1 MTYSE
6 IWHRIATSYDDG
18 EARAIAR
25 ILIEELFG
33 LSYADIVC
41 GATEQLSADDTLR
54 LDTAVRRI
62 EQGEPLQHVL
72 GYADFCGNRF
82 CVNGSVLIPRPET
95 EWLVDEGAKLMS
107 TTATSS
113 PKRILDIGTGSGC
126 IAISLKLR
134 LGDAYVEAWDISEEA
149 LRTAQDNA
157 DALKAEVTFRKRD
170 ALKAEGECLQGGA
183 LVSSAPTGQ
192 AMDSIN
198 SNEGALVSSA
208 PTEQT
213 MDSINSNEGALV
225 SSAPTGQTMDSIN
238 SNEGALVS
246 SAPTGQAM
254 DSINSN
260 EASTTAAPWD
270 LIVSNPPYIC
280 DSERSAMD
288 DNVLLHEPHTALFVP
303 DDDPLRFY
311 RAIARYA
318 LLTLNTGGSLLFECN
333 TRYAEATGTMLRDMG
348 FEEVT
353 VSDDC
358 FNLPRF
364 VRGKQPL
371 PTLPV
376 GEGLVTQGE
385 ANCRRLRHSCRSH
398 WQLK

>member
-95 EWLVDEGAKLMS
+95 EWLVDEGTKLMDGCIAS
-107 TTATSS
+107 DETQHKAPHS

-157 DALKAEVTFRKRD
+157 DALKAEVVFRKRD
-170 ALKAEGECLQGGA
+170 ALKAEEEGCSEEECLQGGA
-183 LVSSAPTGQ
+183 LVSSAPTEQ
-192 AMDSIN
+192 AMDY
-198 SNEGALVSSA
+198 
-208 PTEQT
+208 
-213 MDSINSNEGALV
+213 
-225 SSAPTGQTMDSIN
+225 
-238 SNEGALVS
+238 
-246 SAPTGQAM
+246 
-254 DSINSN
+254 

-318 LLTLNTGGSLLFECN
+318 LLTLNIGGSLLFECN

-364 VRGKQPL
+364 VRGRKNSPSQPS
-371 PTLPV
+371 PS
-376 GEGLVTQGE
+376 GR
-385 ANCRRLRHSCRSH
+385 A
-398 WQLK
+398 

>member
-107 TTATSS
+107 TTATPS

-157 DALKAEVTFRKRD
+157 DALKAEVVFRKRD
-170 ALKAEGECLQGGA
+170 
-183 LVSSAPTGQ
+183 
-192 AMDSIN
+192 
-198 SNEGALVSSA
+198 ALVSSA
-208 PTEQT
+208 PTE
-213 MDSINSNEGALV
+213 
-225 SSAPTGQTMDSIN
+225 
-238 SNEGALVS
+238 
-246 SAPTGQAM
+246 QAM

-260 EASTTAAPWD
+260 EANILAAPWD

-318 LLTLNTGGSLLFECN
+318 LLTLNIGGSLLFECN
-333 TRYAEATGTMLRDMG
+333 TRYAEATGAMLRDMG

-364 VRGKQPL
+364 VRGRKNSPSQPS
-371 PTLPV
+371 PS
-376 GEGLVTQGE
+376 GR
-385 ANCRRLRHSCRSH
+385 A
-398 WQLK
+398 

>member
-33 LSYADIVC
+33 LSYTDIVC

-82 CVNGSVLIPRPET
+82 CVNSSVLIPRPET
-95 EWLVDEGAKLMS
+95 EWLVDEGAKLMDGCIAS
-107 TTATSS
+107 DETQHKAPHS

-157 DALKAEVTFRKRD
+157 DALKAEMVFRKRD
-170 ALKAEGECLQGGA
+170 ALRAEGECLQGGA
-183 LVSSAPTGQ
+183 LVSSAPT
-192 AMDSIN
+192 
-198 SNEGALVSSA
+198 E
-208 PTEQT
+208 
-213 MDSINSNEGALV
+213 
-225 SSAPTGQTMDSIN
+225 
-238 SNEGALVS
+238 
-246 SAPTGQAM
+246 QAM

-260 EASTTAAPWD
+260 EANILAAPWD

-288 DNVLLHEPHTALFVP
+288 DNVLLHEPHIALFVP

-318 LLTLNTGGSLLFECN
+318 LLTLNAGGSLLFECN
-333 TRYAEATGTMLRDMG
+333 TRYAEATGAMLSDMG

-364 VRGKQPL
+364 VRGSSPSQPS
-371 PTLPV
+371 PS
-376 GEGLVTQGE
+376 GR
-385 ANCRRLRHSCRSH
+385 A
-398 WQLK
+398 

>member
-149 LRTAQDNA
+149 LRTAESNA
-157 DALKAEVTFRKRD
+157 QALKAEVVFRKRD
-170 ALKAEGECLQGGA
+170 ALRAEEDSSSEEECLQGGA
-183 LVSSAPTGQ
+183 LVSSAPTRQ

-208 PTEQT
+208 PTEQ
-213 MDSINSNEGALV
+213 AK
-225 SSAPTGQTMDSIN
+225 
-238 SNEGALVS
+238 
-246 SAPTGQAM
+246 

-260 EASTTAAPWD
+260 EANILAAPWD

-318 LLTLNTGGSLLFECN
+318 LLTLNIGGSLLFECN
-333 TRYAEATGTMLRDMG
+333 TRYAEATGAMLSDMG

-364 VRGKQPL
+364 VRGSSPSQPSPSGRAWL
-371 PTLPV
+371 PK
-376 GEGLVTQGE
+376 
-385 ANCRRLRHSCRSH
+385 A
-398 WQLK
+398 

>member
-33 LSYADIVC
+33 LSYTDIVC
-41 GATEQLSADDTLR
+41 GATDQLSADDTLR

-95 EWLVDEGAKLMS
+95 EWLVDEGAKLMDGCIAS
-107 TTATSS
+107 DETQHKAPHS

-149 LRTAQDNA
+149 LRIAQDNA

-183 LVSSAPTGQ
+183 LVSSAPT
-192 AMDSIN
+192 
-198 SNEGALVSSA
+198 
-208 PTEQT
+208 EQT

-225 SSAPTGQTMDSIN
+225 SSAPTEQD
-238 SNEGALVS
+238 
-246 SAPTGQAM
+246 M

-280 DSERSAMD
+280 NSERSAMD

-318 LLTLNTGGSLLFECN
+318 LLTLNIGGSLLFECN
-333 TRYAEATGTMLRDMG
+333 TRYAETTGKMLSDMG

-358 FNLPRF
+358 FSLPRF
-364 VRGKQPL
+364 VRGRK
-371 PTLPV
+371 
-376 GEGLVTQGE
+376 
-385 ANCRRLRHSCRSH
+385 NSH
-398 WQLK
+398 NQ

>member
-95 EWLVDEGAKLMS
+95 EWLVDEGAKLMDGCIAS
-107 TTATSS
+107 DETQHKAPHS

-157 DALKAEVTFRKRD
+157 DALKAEVVFRKKD
-170 ALKAEGECLQGGA
+170 TLKAEEEDCYEEECLQGGA

-198 SNEGALVSSA
+198 YS
-208 PTEQT
+208 
-213 MDSINSNEGALV
+213 
-225 SSAPTGQTMDSIN
+225 
-238 SNEGALVS
+238 
-246 SAPTGQAM
+246 
-254 DSINSN
+254 
-260 EASTTAAPWD
+260 EANILAAPWD

-318 LLTLNTGGSLLFECN
+318 LLTLNIGGSLLFECN

-364 VRGKQPL
+364 VRGRK
-371 PTLPV
+371 
-376 GEGLVTQGE
+376 
-385 ANCRRLRHSCRSH
+385 NSH
-398 WQLK
+398 NQ

>member
-95 EWLVDEGAKLMS
+95 EWLVNEGAKLMDGCIAS
-107 TTATSS
+107 DETQHKAPHS

-157 DALKAEVTFRKRD
+157 DALKAEVVFRKRD
-170 ALKAEGECLQGGA
+170 ALRA
-183 LVSSAPTGQ
+183 
-192 AMDSIN
+192 DN
-198 SNEGALVSSA
+198 
-208 PTEQT
+208 
-213 MDSINSNEGALV
+213 
-225 SSAPTGQTMDSIN
+225 
-238 SNEGALVS
+238 
-246 SAPTGQAM
+246 
-254 DSINSN
+254 
-260 EASTTAAPWD
+260 TAAPWD

-318 LLTLNTGGSLLFECN
+318 LLTLNIGGSLLFECN
-333 TRYAEATGTMLRDMG
+333 TRYAEATGAMLSDMG

-364 VRGKQPL
+364 VRGRK
-371 PTLPV
+371 
-376 GEGLVTQGE
+376 
-385 ANCRRLRHSCRSH
+385 NSH
-398 WQLK
+398 NQ

>member
-149 LRTAQDNA
+149 LRTAESNA
-157 DALKAEVTFRKRD
+157 QALKAEVTFRKRD
-170 ALKAEGECLQGGA
+170 ALKAEEEGCSEEECLQGGA
-183 LVSSAPTGQ
+183 LVSSAPT
-192 AMDSIN
+192 
-198 SNEGALVSSA
+198 E
-208 PTEQT
+208 
-213 MDSINSNEGALV
+213 
-225 SSAPTGQTMDSIN
+225 
-238 SNEGALVS
+238 
-246 SAPTGQAM
+246 QAM

-260 EASTTAAPWD
+260 EANILAAPWD

-318 LLTLNTGGSLLFECN
+318 LLTLNPGGTLLFECN
-333 TRYAEATGTMLRDMG
+333 TRYAEATGKMLSDMG

-364 VRGKQPL
+364 VRGRKNSPSQPS
-371 PTLPV
+371 PS
-376 GEGLVTQGE
+376 GR
-385 ANCRRLRHSCRSH
+385 A
-398 WQLK
+398 

>member
-107 TTATSS
+107 DGSTPTDIKKLNS
-113 PKRILDIGTGSGC
+113 KRILDIGTGSGC

-157 DALKAEVTFRKRD
+157 DALKAEVVFRKRD

-183 LVSSAPTGQ
+183 LVSSAPTEQ

-198 SNEGALVSSA
+198 YS
-208 PTEQT
+208 
-213 MDSINSNEGALV
+213 
-225 SSAPTGQTMDSIN
+225 
-238 SNEGALVS
+238 
-246 SAPTGQAM
+246 
-254 DSINSN
+254 
-260 EASTTAAPWD
+260 EANILAAPWD

-318 LLTLNTGGSLLFECN
+318 LLTLNIGGSLLFECN
-333 TRYAEATGTMLRDMG
+333 TRYAEATGKMLSDMG

-353 VSDDC
+353 ISDDC

-364 VRGKQPL
+364 VRGSSPSQPAA
-371 PTLPV
+371 PPNPPRR
-376 GEGLVTQGE
+376 GGL
-385 ANCRRLRHSCRSH
+385 S
-398 WQLK
+398 

>member
-33 LSYADIVC
+33 LSYTDIVC

-72 GYADFCGNRF
+72 GYADFCDNRF

-107 TTATSS
+107 TTAASS

-157 DALKAEVTFRKRD
+157 DALKAEVVFRKRD
-170 ALKAEGECLQGGA
+170 ALRAEEEGCSEEECLQGG
-183 LVSSAPTGQ
+183 
-192 AMDSIN
+192 
-198 SNEGALVSSA
+198 
-208 PTEQT
+208 
-213 MDSINSNEGALV
+213 
-225 SSAPTGQTMDSIN
+225 
-238 SNEGALVS
+238 
-246 SAPTGQAM
+246 
-254 DSINSN
+254 
-260 EASTTAAPWD
+260 
-270 LIVSNPPYIC
+270 
-280 DSERSAMD
+280 
-288 DNVLLHEPHTALFVP
+288 
-303 DDDPLRFY
+303 
-311 RAIARYA
+311 
-318 LLTLNTGGSLLFECN
+318 
-333 TRYAEATGTMLRDMG
+333 
-348 FEEVT
+348 
-353 VSDDC
+353 
-358 FNLPRF
+358 
-364 VRGKQPL
+364 
-371 PTLPV
+371 
-376 GEGLVTQGE
+376 
-385 ANCRRLRHSCRSH
+385 
-398 WQLK
+398 

>member
-82 CVNGSVLIPRPET
+82 SVNSSVLIPRPET
-95 EWLVDEGAKLMS
+95 EWLVDEGAKLMDDCIAS
-107 TTATSS
+107 DETQHKAPHS

-157 DALKAEVTFRKRD
+157 DALKAEVVFRKRD

-198 SNEGALVSSA
+198 
-208 PTEQT
+208 
-213 MDSINSNEGALV
+213 DS
-225 SSAPTGQTMDSIN
+225 
-238 SNEGALVS
+238 
-246 SAPTGQAM
+246 
-254 DSINSN
+254 
-260 EASTTAAPWD
+260 EANILAAPWD

-318 LLTLNTGGSLLFECN
+318 LLTLNIGGSLLFECN

-348 FEEVT
+348 FKEVT

-358 FNLPRF
+358 FGLPRF
-364 VRGKQPL
+364 VRGRKNSPNQ
-371 PTLPV
+371 
-376 GEGLVTQGE
+376 
-385 ANCRRLRHSCRSH
+385 
-398 WQLK
+398 

>member
-82 CVNGSVLIPRPET
+82 SVNSSVLIPRPET

-107 TTATSS
+107 DGSTPTDIKKLNS
-113 PKRILDIGTGSGC
+113 KRILDIGTGSGC

-157 DALKAEVTFRKRD
+157 DALKAEVVFRKRD
-170 ALKAEGECLQGGA
+170 ALKAEEEDCSEGECLQGGA

-198 SNEGALVSSA
+198 YS
-208 PTEQT
+208 
-213 MDSINSNEGALV
+213 
-225 SSAPTGQTMDSIN
+225 
-238 SNEGALVS
+238 
-246 SAPTGQAM
+246 
-254 DSINSN
+254 
-260 EASTTAAPWD
+260 EANILAAPWD

-318 LLTLNTGGSLLFECN
+318 LLTLNIGGSLLFECN

-364 VRGKQPL
+364 VRGSSPSQPAA
-371 PTLPV
+371 PPNPPRR
-376 GEGLVTQGE
+376 GGL
-385 ANCRRLRHSCRSH
+385 
-398 WQLK
+398 

>member
-82 CVNGSVLIPRPET
+82 SVNSSVLIPRPET

-149 LRTAQDNA
+149 LRTAQNNA
-157 DALKAEVTFRKRD
+157 DALKAEVVFRKRD
-170 ALKAEGECLQGGA
+170 ALRAEGECLQGGA
-183 LVSSAPTGQ
+183 LVSSAPTEQ
-192 AMDSIN
+192 AMDY
-198 SNEGALVSSA
+198 
-208 PTEQT
+208 
-213 MDSINSNEGALV
+213 
-225 SSAPTGQTMDSIN
+225 
-238 SNEGALVS
+238 
-246 SAPTGQAM
+246 
-254 DSINSN
+254 

-318 LLTLNTGGSLLFECN
+318 LLTLNIGGSLLFECN

-364 VRGKQPL
+364 VRGRK
-371 PTLPV
+371 
-376 GEGLVTQGE
+376 
-385 ANCRRLRHSCRSH
+385 NSH
-398 WQLK
+398 NQ

>member
-157 DALKAEVTFRKRD
+157 DALKAEVVFRKRD
-170 ALKAEGECLQGGA
+170 ALRA
-183 LVSSAPTGQ
+183 
-192 AMDSIN
+192 DN
-198 SNEGALVSSA
+198 
-208 PTEQT
+208 
-213 MDSINSNEGALV
+213 
-225 SSAPTGQTMDSIN
+225 
-238 SNEGALVS
+238 
-246 SAPTGQAM
+246 
-254 DSINSN
+254 
-260 EASTTAAPWD
+260 TAAPWD

-280 DSERSAMD
+280 DSERTAMD

-318 LLTLNTGGSLLFECN
+318 LLTLNIGGSLLFECN

-358 FNLPRF
+358 FGLPRF
-364 VRGKQPL
+364 VRGRKNSPSQLSPSGRAWL
-371 PTLPV
+371 PK
-376 GEGLVTQGE
+376 
-385 ANCRRLRHSCRSH
+385 A
-398 WQLK
+398 

>member
-82 CVNGSVLIPRPET
+82 SVNGSVLIPRPET

-107 TTATSS
+107 DGNTPTDIKKPKS
-113 PKRILDIGTGSGC
+113 KRILDIGTGSGC

-157 DALKAEVTFRKRD
+157 DALKAEVVFRKRD
-170 ALKAEGECLQGGA
+170 ALRA
-183 LVSSAPTGQ
+183 
-192 AMDSIN
+192 DN
-198 SNEGALVSSA
+198 
-208 PTEQT
+208 
-213 MDSINSNEGALV
+213 
-225 SSAPTGQTMDSIN
+225 
-238 SNEGALVS
+238 
-246 SAPTGQAM
+246 
-254 DSINSN
+254 
-260 EASTTAAPWD
+260 TAAPWD

-280 DSERSAMD
+280 DSERTAMD

-318 LLTLNTGGSLLFECN
+318 LLTLNIGGSLLFECN
-333 TRYAEATGTMLRDMG
+333 IRYAEATGKMLSDMG

-364 VRGKQPL
+364 VRGSSPSQPS
-371 PTLPV
+371 PS
-376 GEGLVTQGE
+376 GM
-385 ANCRRLRHSCRSH
+385 A
-398 WQLK
+398 

>member
-82 CVNGSVLIPRPET
+82 SVNGSVLIPRPET
-95 EWLVDEGAKLMS
+95 EWLVDEGAKLMNGCIAS
-107 TTATSS
+107 DETQHKAPHS

-134 LGDAYVEAWDISEEA
+134 LSNAYVEAWDISEEA

-157 DALKAEVTFRKRD
+157 DALKAEVVFRKRD
-170 ALKAEGECLQGGA
+170 ALRA
-183 LVSSAPTGQ
+183 
-192 AMDSIN
+192 DN
-198 SNEGALVSSA
+198 
-208 PTEQT
+208 
-213 MDSINSNEGALV
+213 
-225 SSAPTGQTMDSIN
+225 
-238 SNEGALVS
+238 
-246 SAPTGQAM
+246 
-254 DSINSN
+254 
-260 EASTTAAPWD
+260 TAAPWD

-318 LLTLNTGGSLLFECN
+318 LLTLNPGGTLLFECN
-333 TRYAEATGTMLRDMG
+333 TRYAEATGKMLSDMG

-353 VSDDC
+353 ISDDC
-358 FNLPRF
+358 FGLPRF
-364 VRGKQPL
+364 VRGSSPSQSAAP
-371 PTLPV
+371 PNPPRR
-376 GEGLVTQGE
+376 GGL
-385 ANCRRLRHSCRSH
+385 S
-398 WQLK
+398 

>member
-6 IWHRIATSYDDG
+6 IWHRIATSYDDS

-95 EWLVDEGAKLMS
+95 EWLVDEGAKLMKGCIAS
-107 TTATSS
+107 DEMQHKAPHS

-157 DALKAEVTFRKRD
+157 DALKAEVVFRKRD
-170 ALKAEGECLQGGA
+170 ALKAEEEGCSEEECLQGGA
-183 LVSSAPTGQ
+183 LVSSAPTRQ

-198 SNEGALVSSA
+198 YS
-208 PTEQT
+208 
-213 MDSINSNEGALV
+213 
-225 SSAPTGQTMDSIN
+225 
-238 SNEGALVS
+238 
-246 SAPTGQAM
+246 
-254 DSINSN
+254 
-260 EASTTAAPWD
+260 EANILATPWD

-318 LLTLNTGGSLLFECN
+318 LLTLNIGGSLLFECN

-364 VRGKQPL
+364 VRGSSPSQPS
-371 PTLPV
+371 PS
-376 GEGLVTQGE
+376 GR
-385 ANCRRLRHSCRSH
+385 A
-398 WQLK
+398 

>member
-72 GYADFCGNRF
+72 GYADFCDNRF

-107 TTATSS
+107 TTAASS

-149 LRTAQDNA
+149 LRTAESNA
-157 DALKAEVTFRKRD
+157 QALKAEVTFRKRD
-170 ALKAEGECLQGGA
+170 ALRAE
-183 LVSSAPTGQ
+183 
-192 AMDSIN
+192 N
-198 SNEGALVSSA
+198 
-208 PTEQT
+208 
-213 MDSINSNEGALV
+213 
-225 SSAPTGQTMDSIN
+225 
-238 SNEGALVS
+238 
-246 SAPTGQAM
+246 
-254 DSINSN
+254 
-260 EASTTAAPWD
+260 TAAHWD

-364 VRGKQPL
+364 VRGSSPSQPS
-371 PTLPV
+371 PS
-376 GEGLVTQGE
+376 GR
-385 ANCRRLRHSCRSH
+385 A
-398 WQLK
+398 

>member
-95 EWLVDEGAKLMS
+95 EWLVDEGAKLMDGCIAS
-107 TTATSS
+107 DETQHKAPHS

-157 DALKAEVTFRKRD
+157 DALKAEVLFRKRD
-170 ALKAEGECLQGGA
+170 ALKAEEEGCSEEECLQGGA

-198 SNEGALVSSA
+198 YS
-208 PTEQT
+208 
-213 MDSINSNEGALV
+213 
-225 SSAPTGQTMDSIN
+225 
-238 SNEGALVS
+238 
-246 SAPTGQAM
+246 
-254 DSINSN
+254 
-260 EASTTAAPWD
+260 EANILAAPWD

-318 LLTLNTGGSLLFECN
+318 LLTLNIGGSLLFECN

-364 VRGKQPL
+364 VRGRKNSPNQ
-371 PTLPV
+371 
-376 GEGLVTQGE
+376 
-385 ANCRRLRHSCRSH
+385 
-398 WQLK
+398 

>member
-82 CVNGSVLIPRPET
+82 SVNSSVLIPRPET
-95 EWLVDEGAKLMS
+95 EWLVDEGAKLMDDCIAS
-107 TTATSS
+107 DETQHKAPHS

-170 ALKAEGECLQGGA
+170 ALKAEEEGCSEEECLQGGA

-198 SNEGALVSSA
+198 YS
-208 PTEQT
+208 
-213 MDSINSNEGALV
+213 
-225 SSAPTGQTMDSIN
+225 
-238 SNEGALVS
+238 
-246 SAPTGQAM
+246 
-254 DSINSN
+254 
-260 EASTTAAPWD
+260 EANILAAPWD

-318 LLTLNTGGSLLFECN
+318 LLTLNPGGTLLFECN
-333 TRYAEATGTMLRDMG
+333 TRYAETTGKMLSDMG

-358 FNLPRF
+358 FSLPRF
-364 VRGKQPL
+364 VRGRKNSPAQQPL
-371 PTLPV
+371 PINSPSQPSPSGRAWLPK
-376 GEGLVTQGE
+376 
-385 ANCRRLRHSCRSH
+385 A
-398 WQLK
+398 

>member
-149 LRTAQDNA
+149 LRIAQDNA

-183 LVSSAPTGQ
+183 LVSSAPT
-192 AMDSIN
+192 
-198 SNEGALVSSA
+198 
-208 PTEQT
+208 EQT

-225 SSAPTGQTMDSIN
+225 SSAPT
-238 SNEGALVS
+238 E
-246 SAPTGQAM
+246 QAM
-254 DSINSN
+254 DSINYS
-260 EASTTAAPWD
+260 EANILAAPWD

-318 LLTLNTGGSLLFECN
+318 LLTLNIGGSLLFECN

-364 VRGKQPL
+364 VRGSSPSQPS
-371 PTLPV
+371 PS
-376 GEGLVTQGE
+376 GR
-385 ANCRRLRHSCRSH
+385 A
-398 WQLK
+398 

>member
-95 EWLVDEGAKLMS
+95 EWLVDEGAKLMDGCIAS
-107 TTATSS
+107 DEMQHKAPHS

-157 DALKAEVTFRKRD
+157 DALKAEVVFRKRD
-170 ALKAEGECLQGGA
+170 ALRA
-183 LVSSAPTGQ
+183 
-192 AMDSIN
+192 DN
-198 SNEGALVSSA
+198 
-208 PTEQT
+208 
-213 MDSINSNEGALV
+213 
-225 SSAPTGQTMDSIN
+225 
-238 SNEGALVS
+238 
-246 SAPTGQAM
+246 
-254 DSINSN
+254 
-260 EASTTAAPWD
+260 TAAPWD

-280 DSERSAMD
+280 NSERSAMD

-318 LLTLNTGGSLLFECN
+318 LLTLNPGGTLLFECN
-333 TRYAEATGTMLRDMG
+333 TRYAEATGTMLSDMG

-364 VRGKQPL
+364 VRGSSPSQPSPSGRAWLPKVKQ
-371 PTLPV
+371 TV
-376 GEGLVTQGE
+376 GGYGIPAVAIG
-385 ANCRRLRHSCRSH
+385 N
-398 WQLK
+398 

>member
-107 TTATSS
+107 DGSTPTDIKKLNS
-113 PKRILDIGTGSGC
+113 KRILDIGTGSGC

-157 DALKAEVTFRKRD
+157 DALKAEVVFRKRD
-170 ALKAEGECLQGGA
+170 ALRA
-183 LVSSAPTGQ
+183 
-192 AMDSIN
+192 DN
-198 SNEGALVSSA
+198 
-208 PTEQT
+208 
-213 MDSINSNEGALV
+213 
-225 SSAPTGQTMDSIN
+225 
-238 SNEGALVS
+238 
-246 SAPTGQAM
+246 
-254 DSINSN
+254 
-260 EASTTAAPWD
+260 TAAPWD

-280 DSERSAMD
+280 NSERSAMD

-318 LLTLNTGGSLLFECN
+318 LLTLNIGGSLLFECN
-333 TRYAEATGTMLRDMG
+333 TRYAEATGKMLNDMG

-364 VRGKQPL
+364 VRGRSPSQPS
-371 PTLPV
+371 PS
-376 GEGLVTQGE
+376 G
-385 ANCRRLRHSCRSH
+385 
-398 WQLK
+398 KI

>member
-82 CVNGSVLIPRPET
+82 CVNGSVLVPRPET
-95 EWLVDEGAKLMS
+95 EWLVDEGAKLMDGCIAS
-107 TTATSS
+107 DETQHKAPHS

-149 LRTAQDNA
+149 LRTAQNNA
-157 DALKAEVTFRKRD
+157 DALKAEVVFRKRD
-170 ALKAEGECLQGGA
+170 ALRA
-183 LVSSAPTGQ
+183 
-192 AMDSIN
+192 DN
-198 SNEGALVSSA
+198 
-208 PTEQT
+208 
-213 MDSINSNEGALV
+213 
-225 SSAPTGQTMDSIN
+225 
-238 SNEGALVS
+238 
-246 SAPTGQAM
+246 
-254 DSINSN
+254 
-260 EASTTAAPWD
+260 TAAPWD

-280 DSERSAMD
+280 DSERTAMD

-318 LLTLNTGGSLLFECN
+318 LLTLNIGGSLLFECN
-333 TRYAEATGTMLRDMG
+333 IRYAEATGKMLSDMG

-364 VRGKQPL
+364 VRGSSPSQPS
-371 PTLPV
+371 PS
-376 GEGLVTQGE
+376 GR
-385 ANCRRLRHSCRSH
+385 A
-398 WQLK
+398 

>member
-95 EWLVDEGAKLMS
+95 EWLVDEGAKLMDGCIAS
-107 TTATSS
+107 DETQHKAPHS

-157 DALKAEVTFRKRD
+157 DALKAEVVFRKRD
-170 ALKAEGECLQGGA
+170 ALKAEEECYSEEECLQG
-183 LVSSAPTGQ
+183 S
-192 AMDSIN
+192 
-198 SNEGALVSSA
+198 
-208 PTEQT
+208 
-213 MDSINSNEGALV
+213 ALV

-238 SNEGALVS
+238 YS
-246 SAPTGQAM
+246 
-254 DSINSN
+254 
-260 EASTTAAPWD
+260 EANILTAPWD

-318 LLTLNTGGSLLFECN
+318 LLTLNTSGSLLFECN

-358 FNLPRF
+358 FSLPRF
-364 VRGKQPL
+364 VRGRK
-371 PTLPV
+371 
-376 GEGLVTQGE
+376 
-385 ANCRRLRHSCRSH
+385 NSH
-398 WQLK
+398 NQ

>member
-157 DALKAEVTFRKRD
+157 DALKAEVVFRKRD
-170 ALKAEGECLQGGA
+170 
-183 LVSSAPTGQ
+183 
-192 AMDSIN
+192 
-198 SNEGALVSSA
+198 ALVSSA
-208 PTEQT
+208 PTEQ
-213 MDSINSNEGALV
+213 
-225 SSAPTGQTMDSIN
+225 
-238 SNEGALVS
+238 
-246 SAPTGQAM
+246 AM
-254 DSINSN
+254 DY

-288 DNVLLHEPHTALFVP
+288 DKVLLHEPHTALFVP

-318 LLTLNTGGSLLFECN
+318 LLTLNIGGSLLFECN
-333 TRYAEATGTMLRDMG
+333 TRYAEATGKMLSDMG

-364 VRGKQPL
+364 VRGRK
-371 PTLPV
+371 
-376 GEGLVTQGE
+376 
-385 ANCRRLRHSCRSH
+385 NSH
-398 WQLK
+398 NQ

>member
-41 GATEQLSADDTLR
+41 GATDQLSADDTLR

-157 DALKAEVTFRKRD
+157 DALKAEVVFRKRD
-170 ALKAEGECLQGGA
+170 A
-183 LVSSAPTGQ
+183 LVSSAPTR
-192 AMDSIN
+192 
-198 SNEGALVSSA
+198 
-208 PTEQT
+208 
-213 MDSINSNEGALV
+213 
-225 SSAPTGQTMDSIN
+225 
-238 SNEGALVS
+238 
-246 SAPTGQAM
+246 QAM

-260 EASTTAAPWD
+260 EANILAAPWD

-318 LLTLNTGGSLLFECN
+318 LLTLNIGGSLLFECN

-364 VRGKQPL
+364 VRGRK
-371 PTLPV
+371 
-376 GEGLVTQGE
+376 
-385 ANCRRLRHSCRSH
+385 NSH
-398 WQLK
+398 NQ